1 MNKAVFLDRDGII
14 NREIGDYVYNV
25 DDFVLNETIADAIK
39 LLKENGYLVIVVTNQ
54 GGISKGIFSM
64 ADFAEV
70 NGYMLSELEKEGAMV
85 DEVYF
90 CPHHPDV
97 TKCLCRK
104 PEPLMIEKAIARFGI
119 DRENSYM
126 IGDAPRDVLAAE
138 RAGVKGI
145 LVEANSN
152 ILDVAKMIVN
162 GTI

>member
-14 NREIGDYVYNV
+14 NMEIGDYVYNV

-39 LLKENGYLVIVVTNQ
+39 LLKESGYLVIVVTNQ

-64 ADFAEV
+64 ADFDVV
-70 NGYMLSELEKEGAMV
+70 NGYMLSELEKEGAVV

-104 PEPLMIEKAIARFGI
+104 PEPLMIEKAIARFYI

>member
-1 MNKAVFLDRDGII
+1 MNKAVFLDRDGVI
-14 NREIGDYVYNV
+14 NKEIGDYVYSV
-25 DDFVLNETIADAIK
+25 DDFVLNETIADAIN
-39 LLKENGYLVIVVTNQ
+39 LLKKNGYLIIVITNQ

-64 ADFAEV
+64 EDFEEV
-70 NGYMLSELEKEGAMV
+70 NGYMLSELEKKEAGV

-104 PEPLMIEKAIARFGI
+104 PEPLMIEKAIARFNI
-119 DRENSYM
+119 DRDNSFM

-138 RAGVKGI
+138 RAGIKGLLI
-145 LVEANSN
+145 EPNS
-152 ILDVAKMIVN
+152 DVLKIAKQIVN